1 MGRGRRGPARAGRW
15 PGARR
20 RDVLRGGGWRRGAE
34 GEFVPNPRTEPAK
47 AALYGSPAEGT
58 GQVGAGARGGCVA
71 GRRVTR
77 DDCRTTGAS
86 RRHPFCSL
94 TPPNLL
100 YSRRCICELH
110 RSAHV
115 RGKANAARI
124 VAFLGGFSL
133 AIGLDLRLHE
143 LLGVRGDQSRHCAS
157 FSAS

>member
-1 MGRGRRGPARAGRW
+1 MRGPAWAG
-15 PGARR
+15 G
-20 RDVLRGGGWRRGAE
+20 RDVLRGGGWRPNAE
-34 GEFVPNPRTEPAK
+34 GETSVGRPLVLFA
-47 AALYGSPAEGT
+47 SPAEGT

-100 YSRRCICELH
+100 LSRRCICQLH